1 MTHTRK
7 SFTVSLVFHAM
18 MGSLAFWVLT
28 QMNHPPHIERI
39 PFKLL
44 SFQPT
49 EHRIA
54 IPIPQVSSAT
64 QQHPVSKTIPTPT
77 LTIPKTLPNSIPTP
91 LSSPSVPVASPIPQI
106 PVAKPLTPL
115 QPAAVVAPKL
125 EVKPDTAAEKRHF
138 LASLRSTIQN
148 NLRYPPAAR
157 RRGMQGEVEVQFTL
171 NESGSISSINILSG
185 ESIFHNAVKA
195 AVTSASGVNIP
206 KNLSDSL
213 PLEINLILEFTLKSD
228 G

>member
-7 SFTVSLVFHAM
+7 SFTVSLVFHTM
-18 MGSLAFWVLT
+18 MGSLAFWVLA

-44 SFQPT
+44 SFQAT
-49 EHRIA
+49 EHRVA
-54 IPIPQVSSAT
+54 IPIPQTPSAA
-64 QQHPVSKTIPTPT
+64 QQPVSKTVPTPT
-77 LTIPKTLPNSIPTP
+77 IAKPLPNPLPTP
-91 LSSPSVPVASPIPQI
+91 VASPSVPIASPAPQI
-106 PVAKPLTPL
+106 PAAKPLTPL
-115 QPAAVVAPKL
+115 QPAAVTAPKL

-157 RRGMQGEVEVQFTL
+157 RRGVQGEVEVQFTL
-171 NESGSISSINILSG
+171 NESGSIGSINILSG
-185 ESIFHNAVKA
+185 ENIFHNAVKV
-195 AVTSASGVNIP
+195 AVISAYGVNIP

-213 PLEINLILEFTLKSD
+213 PMEINLILEFTLKSD

>member
-1 MTHTRK
+1 MTDARK

-18 MGSLAFWVLT
+18 MGSLAFWVLA
-28 QMNHPPHIERI
+28 QINHPPHIERI

-49 EHRIA
+49 EHRVA
-54 IPIPQVSSAT
+54 IPIPQTPSAA
-64 QQHPVSKTIPTPT
+64 QQPDSKTIPTPT
-77 LTIPKTLPNSIPTP
+77 PSIAKPLSNPLPTP
-91 LSSPSVPVASPIPQI
+91 VASPSVPIVSPAPQI
-106 PVAKPLTPL
+106 PTAKPLTPL
-115 QPAAVVAPKL
+115 QPTAVTAPKL
-125 EVKPDTAAEKRHF
+125 EAKPDTTLEKRHF

-171 NESGSISSINILSG
+171 NESGSIGSINILSG
-185 ESIFHNAVKA
+185 ENIFHNAVKT

-213 PLEINLILEFTLKSD
+213 PMEINLILEFTLKSD

>member
-18 MGSLAFWVLT
+18 MGSLAFWVLA

-49 EHRIA
+49 EHRVA
-54 IPIPQVSSAT
+54 VPTPQAPSAEH
-64 QQHPVSKTIPTPT
+64 QPVSKMIPTPT
-77 LTIPKTLPNSIPTP
+77 PTITKPLPNLLPTP
-91 LSSPSVPVASPIPQI
+91 VASPSVPIASPVPQI
-106 PVAKPLTPL
+106 PAVKPLTPL
-115 QPAAVVAPKL
+115 QPATVTAPKL
-125 EVKPDTAAEKRHF
+125 EVKPDIAAEKRHF

-171 NESGSISSINILSG
+171 NESGSIGSINILNG
-185 ESIFHNAVKA
+185 ENIFHNAVKT
-195 AVTSASGVNIP
+195 AVASASGVNIP

-213 PLEINLILEFTLKSD
+213 PMEINLILEFTLKSD